1 MKEKLDDIKLLN
13 LIKLN
18 IINCFSSKKFKLIFM
33 ILLFLPLLQFYLSCF
48 KFYGVTNFN
57 VMPSYNMGIINGVF
71 FRKIIKLYIM
81 TLPLVSSLL
90 CSDCYYN
97 DKKNNLHKYIIAKC
111 GRDIYFISK
120 VSTVIILT
128 FFTVFFALLLNEI
141 LIYIAFGNIGVLGTS
156 YKKIDNE
163 NFIFSNL
170 KNLYPYSYILIVI
183 LINSIVASIMATI
196 SFSLSILTKYNILT
210 INVTVFIFYI
220 IHCILFEAFGLND
233 FLIQNYQFGL
243 GNNNLLFLTIL
254 ILIYANIVL
263 FRKYK
268 SKDFL

>member
-90 CSDCYYN
+90 CS
-97 DKKNNLHKYIIAKC
+97 
-111 GRDIYFISK
+111 DIYFISK

>member
-97 DKKNNLHKYIIAKC
+97 DIDVHSFGHGGDRLTQGLHAIENTGVGCSGDLDAVLA
-111 GRDIYFISK
+111 DQQA
-120 VSTVIILT
+120 V
-128 FFTVFFALLLNEI
+128 
-141 LIYIAFGNIGVLGTS
+141 AFRVPDVGS
-156 YKKIDNE
+156 D
-163 NFIFSNL
+163 
-170 KNLYPYSYILIVI
+170 
-183 LINSIVASIMATI
+183 
-196 SFSLSILTKYNILT
+196 
-210 INVTVFIFYI
+210 
-220 IHCILFEAFGLND
+220 
-233 FLIQNYQFGL
+233 
-243 GNNNLLFLTIL
+243 
-254 ILIYANIVL
+254 
-263 FRKYK
+263 
-268 SKDFL
+268 

>member
-1 MKEKLDDIKLLN
+1 MKNKQVCFVLLPP
-13 LIKLN
+13 
-18 IINCFSSKKFKLIFM
+18 FAIFV
-33 ILLFLPLLQFYLSCF
+33 IQKLFL
-48 KFYGVTNFN
+48 KTNT
-57 VMPSYNMGIINGVF
+57 Y
-71 FRKIIKLYIM
+71 
-81 TLPLVSSLL
+81 
-90 CSDCYYN
+90 
-97 DKKNNLHKYIIAKC
+97 
-111 GRDIYFISK
+111 
-120 VSTVIILT
+120 
-128 FFTVFFALLLNEI
+128 
-141 LIYIAFGNIGVLGTS
+141 
-156 YKKIDNE
+156 E